1 MTIIGNTAL
10 KVAPREPPRDKRV
23 NVFQGSFEVS
33 TDPSVFF
40 ATILGSCV
48 AVCLRDPVA
57 GVGGMNHFL
66 VPGDE
71 RQDTANLSYGVHSM
85 ELLINGLLKKGAR
98 RHRLEAKLFGGA
110 KVISGIIDVG
120 NSNAKFAREFLK
132 KENIPC
138 LGESLGGNSARRVHF
153 WPVGGRVR
161 QLFVTIDAAP
171 PVKTAPPPKP
181 ADDGNDIEFF

>member
-1 MTIIGNTAL
+1 
-10 KVAPREPPRDKRV
+10 
-23 NVFQGSFEVS
+23 
-33 TDPSVFF
+33 
-40 ATILGSCV
+40 
-48 AVCLRDPVA
+48 
-57 GVGGMNHFL
+57 
-66 VPGDE
+66 
-71 RQDTANLSYGVHSM
+71 M

-110 KVISGIIDVG
+110 KVIAGVIDVG
-120 NSNAKFAREFLK
+120 NSNSKFAREFLK

-153 WPVGGRVR
+153 WPVSGRVR

-171 PVKTAPPPKP
+171 PVKTTAPPMP